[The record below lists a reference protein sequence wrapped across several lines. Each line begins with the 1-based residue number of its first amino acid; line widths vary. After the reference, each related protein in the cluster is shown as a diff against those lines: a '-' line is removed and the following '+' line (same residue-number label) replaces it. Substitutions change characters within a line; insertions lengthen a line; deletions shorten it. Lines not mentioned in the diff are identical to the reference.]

1 MNNFIIFDENNYK
14 TLMKNLSLNVDEAE
28 INSISKVIKSQEISQ
43 KAKILKE
50 NFNNVKEPDKL
61 IENNFITKL
70 SAKINSN
77 TIKNIKIQKYQIR
90 ANNFKSLNQNSNR
103 ASDKRLNSALT
114 DCSQSRK
121 FMKSGNLTFRK
132 HNLKLLNSPGISKNN
147 NQINRKQS
155 YNIFSS
161 NLRPF
166 SSIRLKSRNIS
177 SINKLNNFKTF
188 N

>member
-28 INSISKVIKSQEISQ
+28 INSISKVIKSQEISH

-77 TIKNIKIQKYQIR
+77 SIKNIK
-90 ANNFKSLNQNSNR
+90 
-103 ASDKRLNSALT
+103 
-114 DCSQSRK
+114 
-121 FMKSGNLTFRK
+121 
-132 HNLKLLNSPGISKNN
+132 
-147 NQINRKQS
+147 
-155 YNIFSS
+155 
-161 NLRPF
+161 
-166 SSIRLKSRNIS
+166 
-177 SINKLNNFKTF
+177 
-188 N
+188 

>member
-77 TIKNIKIQKYQIR
+77 SIKNIK
-90 ANNFKSLNQNSNR
+90 
-103 ASDKRLNSALT
+103 
-114 DCSQSRK
+114 
-121 FMKSGNLTFRK
+121 
-132 HNLKLLNSPGISKNN
+132 
-147 NQINRKQS
+147 
-155 YNIFSS
+155 
-161 NLRPF
+161 
-166 SSIRLKSRNIS
+166 
-177 SINKLNNFKTF
+177 
-188 N
+188 